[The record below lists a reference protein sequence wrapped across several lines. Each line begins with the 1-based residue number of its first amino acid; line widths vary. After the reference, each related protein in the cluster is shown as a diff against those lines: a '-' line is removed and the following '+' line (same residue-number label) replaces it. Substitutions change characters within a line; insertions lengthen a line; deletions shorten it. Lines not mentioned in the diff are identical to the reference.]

1 MDFFLSK
8 ITQLSPSNTQKT
20 YPSSPVCTVYVAY
33 ILQLLQ
39 DILSI
44 LLKQL
49 TLFKK
54 TCGWNVKGAGN
65 SKATKHTNTQAEAYA
80 YARTISIN
88 PKSELIVHGKN
99 GQIRERNSY
108 GNDPY
113 PPKG

>member
-1 MDFFLSK
+1 MPKEVMLMVK
-8 ITQLSPSNTQKT
+8 NQHVVPCKT
-20 YPSSPVCTVYVAY
+20 G
-33 ILQLLQ
+33 
-39 DILSI
+39 
-44 LLKQL
+44 
-49 TLFKK
+49 
-54 TCGWNVKGAGN
+54 GWNVKGAGN

-88 PKSELIVHGKN
+88 QKSELFVHGKN